1 MHKIL
6 LIDDD
11 DRLAG
16 LLGQYFARYELQ
28 LDSALRPSEGF
39 TMLAQNNYEL
49 VILDVMLPEMDGFEV
64 CKRIRSESNIPI
76 IMLTARGEVM
86 DRVVGLELGAD
97 DYLPK
102 PFEPRELV
110 ARIQSILKRA
120 SRPHTYETRLQFG
133 ALTIDTEQKQ
143 AQLSGQDLSL
153 STMEYQLLELLANHS
168 GKTLSRDD
176 ILNALKGAD
185 GDLFTRSVDIGI
197 SRLRHKLKPLDVIK
211 TIRGSGYLFTGKSS

>member
-11 DRLAG
+11 DRLAE
-16 LLGQYFARYELQ
+16 LLSLYFQRYDLE

-39 TMLAQNNYEL
+39 KCLEQNHYDL
-49 VILDVMLPEMDGFEV
+49 VILDIMLPEMDGFEV
-64 CKRIRSESNIPI
+64 CKLIRKDSSIPI

-110 ARIQSILKRA
+110 ARIQSIIKRSRGHHSNVISFGDLCIDSNTKTA
-120 SRPHTYETRLQFG
+120 SLANKP
-133 ALTIDTEQKQ
+133 I
-143 AQLSGQDLSL
+143 SL
-153 STMEYQLLELLANHS
+153 SSMEFQLLELLSSHA
-168 GKTLSRDD
+168 GETLSRDD
-176 ILNALKGAD
+176 ILNRLKGID
-185 GDLFTRSVDIGI
+185 GDILTRSVDIAI
-197 SRLRHKLKPLDVIK
+197 SRLRQKLKPLEVIK
-211 TIRGSGYLFTGKSS
+211 TIRGSGYLFTGTPS